1 MTNKLFKYNET
12 TILMVLYKE
21 TYELV
26 SKTLEQLKSYQVII
40 IDNGNDQ
47 KLKNKIENLF
57 QIKTYILN
65 KNNTGFS
72 AGYNQAI
79 KLCRTKF
86 CLILGPDCII
96 KEKSI
101 IKLHEAYLSYDSCF
115 MVTPTSYDKSG
126 ELTYSGGPLPEK
138 SLKDKILNLE
148 GDTCVES
155 ALGACMFVKT
165 KDLININMF
174 DENLFIY
181 FSDDDLCRKIKKL
194 NRSIIQIYDARCLH
208 THGIL
213 KMSSTFSKIFIR
225 EYNLAYDGFYYYY
238 KEKNEI
244 FYLKIR
250 KKIILYFFKFF
261 LKLFLFRI
269 KDCVRLF
276 SIIYAYCRFFYKFK
290 WRGGREV

>member
-1 MTNKLFKYNET
+1 MTNKLFKCNET
-12 TILMVLYKE
+12 TILIVLYKE

-40 IDNGNDQ
+40 IDNGNDHE
-47 KLKNKIENLF
+47 LKNKIESLF
-57 QIKTYILN
+57 QIETYILN
-65 KNNTGFS
+65 KNNNGFS

-96 KEKSI
+96 KKESV
-101 IKLHEAYLSYDSCF
+101 IKLHEAYLRYDNCF
-115 MVTPTSYDKSG
+115 MVTPTSYNKSG
-126 ELTYSGGPLPEK
+126 DLTYSGGPLPEK
-138 SLKDKILNLE
+138 SSKDKILNLE

-165 KDLININMF
+165 KDLSNVNMF

-181 FSDDDLCRKIKKL
+181 FSDDDLCRKIKKM
-194 NRSIIQIYDARCLH
+194 NRSIIQIRDATCLH

-225 EYNLAYDGFYYYY
+225 EYNLTYDGLYYYY
-238 KEKNEI
+238 KGGNKN

-250 KKIILYFFKFF
+250 KKIISYFLKFF
-261 LKLFLFRI
+261 FKLFLL
-269 KDCVRLF
+269 KLNDSVRLF
-276 SIIYAYCRFFYKFK
+276 SIIYAYFRFYIKFK